1 MTCMLIC
8 YLIGYTHTCTN
19 MLTNVILLQHWQI
32 PLSRRFR
39 ALKLWFV
46 LRNYGVVGLQKHIR
60 EVGGYL
66 VYFSGFRIYIYM
78 GQSLRATDRSKKK
91 SERNTFFQRC
101 LKGVSNSSTS
111 FHLENKV
118 HKNQFWRNSM
128 NLWWNMRYWYL
139 WAAVDFS
146 IGNHIIL
153 SIHYNYTIRNKKSG
167 DANHQHT

>member
-19 MLTNVILLQHWQI
+19 VLTNVILLQHWQI

-118 HKNQFWRNSM
+118 HKNQFWNEHLKKFNELMMKHEILVSM
-128 NLWWNMRYWYL
+128 GGGR
-139 WAAVDFS
+139 F
-146 IGNHIIL
+146 
-153 SIHYNYTIRNKKSG
+153 
-167 DANHQHT
+167 QHRESHHFVYPL